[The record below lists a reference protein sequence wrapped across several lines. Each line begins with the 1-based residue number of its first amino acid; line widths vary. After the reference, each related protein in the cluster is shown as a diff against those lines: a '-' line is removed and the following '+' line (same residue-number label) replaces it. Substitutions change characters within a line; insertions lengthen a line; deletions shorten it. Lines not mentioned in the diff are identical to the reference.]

1 MHLRSCRPGN
11 AAKPIN
17 NNGPSANGGG
27 GRMAE
32 RPVQQRGNPSH
43 GTYKFDLK
51 KM

>member
-1 MHLRSCRPGN
+1 
-11 AAKPIN
+11 
-17 NNGPSANGGG
+17 
-27 GRMAE
+27 MAE